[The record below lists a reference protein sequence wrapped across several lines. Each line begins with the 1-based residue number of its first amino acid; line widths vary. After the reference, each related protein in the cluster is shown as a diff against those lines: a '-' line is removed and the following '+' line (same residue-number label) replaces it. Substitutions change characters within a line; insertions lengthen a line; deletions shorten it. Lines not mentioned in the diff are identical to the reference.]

1 MASHAPA
8 YFRAVATDYDGTL
21 ADGRVKPDTLA
32 ALAEAR
38 ARQIRVIVVT
48 GRIMTELQA
57 VFPDAWDHVDA
68 IVAENGAVLASP
80 AGVRLL
86 AAPVGRSVS
95 AGLAARGV
103 AHRSRQVLVACA
115 AADAPTASEGVP
127 HLWQ

>member
-1 MASHAPA
+1 MTLGDGREVTGMTSHAPA
-8 YFRAVATDYDGTL
+8 YFRAAAVDSDGPL

-48 GRIMTELQA
+48 GRIMSELQA

-68 IVAENGAVLASP
+68 IVAENGAVLATQ

-86 AAPVGRSVS
+86 AAPVGRS
-95 AGLAARGV
+95 
-103 AHRSRQVLVACA
+103 
-115 AADAPTASEGVP
+115 
-127 HLWQ
+127 